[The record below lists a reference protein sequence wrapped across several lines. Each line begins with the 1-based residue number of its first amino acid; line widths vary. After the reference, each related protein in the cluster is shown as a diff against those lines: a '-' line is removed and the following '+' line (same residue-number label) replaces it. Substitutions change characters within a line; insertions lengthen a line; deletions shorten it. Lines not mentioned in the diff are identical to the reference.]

1 MSIFME
7 GMNQLLILMQT
18 LLLHQLY
25 YQLTLARI
33 VAFII
38 HTVLF
43 DVGDATSGFVMEKR
57 GALALQAL
65 ILCSTLFEQGT
76 SRVLCILKAH
86 LAILF

>member
-1 MSIFME
+1 ME
-7 GMNQLLILMQT
+7 GKYQLLILMQT
-18 LLLHQLY
+18 LHPLLLHQPY

-76 SRVLCILKAH
+76 SRVLYILKAH